1 MDNGKTENRER
12 INRAEKTDPAVKEAA
27 EKPAGRIEQG
37 YFSYPDVAAAEAAVT
52 EREKIR
58 RLEKQLDYRKP
69 QLVYTL
75 YTKALE
81 GNVFHTAE
89 GYAYLLRLR
98 EYLEKNRESLQ
109 GNIPGLPSDLLQD
122 DTELKDTKSRLS
134 ELKDV
139 MRRMRSDLKRLRAG
153 RSVAYVVIAFLIVA
167 VIAML
172 VIAGVSDN
180 PNILNY
186 ERVLQDR
193 YAEWEM
199 ELNERE
205 AKIREKERSLQME
218 KTPAPAESTE
228 EISADSESPEGS
240 EKP

>member
-1 MDNGKTENRER
+1 MGKRKMDNKKPDQQEEKKRVKA
-12 INRAEKTDPAVKEAA
+12 AESETKAA
-27 EKPAGRIEQG
+27 EKPEGRIEQG

-52 EREKIR
+52 EREKIQ
-58 RLEKQLDYRKP
+58 RLEKQLDYRRP

-81 GNVFHTAE
+81 GNVFRTAE

-98 EYLEKNRESLQ
+98 EYLEQNRESLPET
-109 GNIPGLPSDLLQD
+109 IPGLPSDLLQD
-122 DTELKDTKSRLS
+122 DTELKETRSRLN
-134 ELKDV
+134 EMKDV

-153 RSVAYVVIAFLIVA
+153 RSITYVVIAFLVVA

-205 AKIREKERSLQME
+205 AKIREKERSL
-218 KTPAPAESTE
+218 PAEDAALDAES
-228 EISADSESPEGS
+228 SETS
-240 EKP
+240 ENHVP